1 MDIADKPK
9 RSFWYL
15 NEYGQLVEQGIDYE
29 WLSVQCKHCLGYGHI
44 VADCRKKDKQLESDK
59 GRKKAEKIDMS
70 RDKDL
75 GSQVNENQ
83 AAIQGNVDA
92 ATRETNR
99 GTLQPVTPMNSE
111 MESTQTMVERDGLN
125 SNKDGWKSPKAKL
138 RGSGSTKKR
147 DDCRTQVLRN
157 SFDLLME
164 NQGYSNGVEGSN
176 LFCC

>member
-1 MDIADKPK
+1 MDITDKSE

-29 WLSVQCKHCLGYGHI
+29 WLPVKCKHCLGYGHI
-44 VADCRKKDKQLESDK
+44 MADCRKKDKQLESDK

-83 AAIQGNVDA
+83 AAIDA
-92 ATRETNR
+92 ATETNR
-99 GTLQPVTPMNSE
+99 GTLQPAAPINSE
-111 MESTQTMVERDGLN
+111 MESTQIMVEKDGLT

-138 RGSGSTKKR
+138 RGSGSTKKT
-147 DDCRTQVLRN
+147 DDCQAQVLRN

-164 NQGYSNGVEGSN
+164 NQGDLNGVEGSN